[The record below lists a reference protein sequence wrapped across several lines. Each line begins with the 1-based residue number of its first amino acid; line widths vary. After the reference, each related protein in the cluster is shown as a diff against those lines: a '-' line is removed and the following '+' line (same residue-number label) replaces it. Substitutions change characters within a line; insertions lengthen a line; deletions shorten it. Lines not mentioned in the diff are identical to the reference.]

1 MTSLDNQTQTP
12 IQYGENGHIEYTWSS
27 ILEEKIHQ
35 FYVQTTRTSLER
47 VKELGV
53 ILHDIIVDIRE
64 QYNTRKITKENYID
78 MLSILY
84 KMIGLTRDVTN
95 GKGEYTLSYMMVYT
109 WYSFYPDLAF
119 FALKTFVLS
128 DETETETET
137 EKEKEKE
144 TFTHPYGSWKDM
156 KYFCNYCLLNG
167 CDLTHPLICF
177 CLDLVNNQLK
187 KDISLFSSPNHT
199 ISLVAKWIPNEKS
212 NKFGWF
218 YKLLAVHYFPNYMAS
233 AVTSLQEYS
242 ATKKCYTEYR
252 KICSRL
258 NKRLDTVQIKQCSN
272 KWSTIDPSNQTSITM
287 HKQKNAFLNRTKKGG
302 VRTEKTDRIECA
314 VHFKD
319 YVTKALNGEVII
331 KGKRIGMND
340 FTRDA
345 IVLLNNDETDK
356 DNSDERNI
364 LNLQWAD
371 SSKTNGAL
379 GNMIAMVDVSGS
391 MVGEPLHAAI
401 ALGIRIAE
409 KSALGKR
416 ILTFSASPNWVN
428 LETSST
434 FVDMVDQ
441 VKDAHWGC
449 NTNIYS
455 AFKMIRDAIETS
467 ELPKE
472 DVSNMLL
479 VILSDMQIDT
489 ADDGSMILY
498 NEIENMYKEL
508 GKKMYNTPI
517 RPPHILFWNLRST
530 NGFPTLSSQPNIS
543 CVSGFNASFLNLFCE
558 KGIESLTACRPW
570 TVMIQSLD
578 NERYKMLDDR
588 VREYLTI

>member
-1 MTSLDNQTQTP
+1 MTSLDTQTP

-35 FYVQTTRTSLER
+35 FYTQTTRTSVER
-47 VKELGV
+47 VKELGAKLYE
-53 ILHDIIVDIRE
+53 IITEIHDHYDIG
-64 QYNTRKITKENYID
+64 KITKDCYID
-78 MLSILY
+78 LLSILY
-84 KMIGLTRDVTN
+84 KMIGLTRDVTD

-119 FALKTFVLS
+119 YALKSFVLS
-128 DETETETET
+128 EEKETGN
-137 EKEKEKE
+137 EKEKE
-144 TFTHPYGSWKDM
+144 TFAHPYGSWKDM

-167 CDLTHPLICF
+167 CDSNHPLIRF
-177 CLDLVNNQLK
+177 CIDLVNNQLK
-187 KDISLFSSPNHT
+187 KDLSLFSSPNSCAM
-199 ISLVAKWIPNEKS
+199 SLVAKWIPSEKS

-233 AVTSLQEYS
+233 AVTPLQEYS
-242 ATKKCYTEYR
+242 ATTKCYTEYR

-258 NKRLDTVQIKQCSN
+258 NKKLDTVQIKQCSN
-272 KWSTIDPSNQTSITM
+272 KWSTIDPSKQTSITM
-287 HKQKNAFLNRTKKGG
+287 HKQKNAFLNRTKKGR
-302 VRTEKTDRIECA
+302 VRTEKDDRIECA
-314 VHFKD
+314 VHFKE
-319 YVTKALNGEVII
+319 YVRKALNGEVTI

-345 IVLLNNDETDK
+345 LVLLNNEDIDTD
-356 DNSDERNI
+356 NHDERNI

-371 SSKTNGAL
+371 SSKTNGTL

-428 LETSST
+428 LESSSG
-434 FVDMVDQ
+434 FVDMVDK

-449 NTNIYS
+449 NTNIHS

-472 DVSNMLL
+472 DVSNMVL
-479 VILSDMQIDT
+479 VILSDMQIDA

-498 NEIENMYKEL
+498 NEIENMYNEL
-508 GKKMYNTPI
+508 GKKMYNTTI

-530 NGFPTLSSQPNIS
+530 NGFPVLSAQPNVS

-558 KGIESLTACRPW
+558 KGLESLTVCRPW
-570 TVMIQSLD
+570 TVMLQALD
-578 NERYKMLDDR
+578 NDRYKMLGHR